1 LPASTKASSKKATKA
16 TTEPQNTDVNVSEAM
31 GRYGATLKPEDKQ
44 AQQQELN
51 RFVRWFERR
60 PMSDMTAQEVEKYQ
74 EEFEK
79 TGADSRRLEPIK
91 LFLAYAHK
99 QGFTD
104 INYGKF
110 VRIRRTITR
119 GGRSVSRAVSQV
131 EMPTGEMLTA
141 EGFQR
146 LQDELDTLINVKRP
160 EIARDLFEARI
171 DKDFRE
177 NAPYD
182 AAKQHQAEVEAR
194 IRQLQGILA
203 RAQIIEEG
211 RRGAGGR
218 VTLGAKVKLRDL
230 THDEELEYTLVSAN
244 EANPRAGR
252 ISIAS
257 PVGRALLD
265 HVPGDTVE
273 VEAPAGAVQMR
284 IESIET

>member
-1 LPASTKASSKKATKA
+1 LPASAKNAS
-16 TTEPQNTDVNVSEAM
+16 TDVNVTEAM
-31 GRYGATLKPEDKQ
+31 GRYGATLKPEEKE

-60 PMSDMTAQEVEKYQ
+60 PMSEMSAQEVERYQ

-79 TGADSRRLEPIK
+79 TGADSRRLEPVK
-91 LFLAYAHK
+91 QFLAYAHK

-110 VRIRRTITR
+110 VRIRRTISR
-119 GGRSVSRAVSQV
+119 GGRPGRSAEQQV

-146 LQDELDTLINVKRP
+146 LQEELDNLINVKRP

-211 RRGAGGR
+211 KHVAGGR
-218 VTLGAKVKLRDL
+218 VRLGSKVKLRDM

-265 HVPGDTVE
+265 HLPGDTVE
-273 VEAPAGAVQMR
+273 IEAPAGSVQMR

>member
-1 LPASTKASSKKATKA
+1 LPASAKNT
-16 TTEPQNTDVNVSEAM
+16 NTDVNVSEAM
-31 GRYGATLKPEDKQ
+31 GRYGATLKPDEKQ

-60 PMSDMTAQEVEKYQ
+60 PMSEMSAQEVEKYQ

-79 TGADSRRLEPIK
+79 TGADSRRLEPVK

-110 VRIRRTITR
+110 IRIRRTIARGR
-119 GGRSVSRAVSQV
+119 GGRSAEQQV

-146 LQDELDTLINVKRP
+146 LQEELDNLINVKRP

-211 RRGAGGR
+211 KHGAGGR
-218 VTLGAKVKLRDL
+218 VILGAKVKLRDL

-273 VEAPAGAVQMR
+273 VEAPAGSVQMR

>member
-1 LPASTKASSKKATKA
+1 LPASAK
-16 TTEPQNTDVNVSEAM
+16 NVNADINVTEAM
-31 GRYGATLKPEDKQ
+31 GRYGATLKPDEKQ
-44 AQQQELN
+44 GQQQELN

-60 PMSDMTAQEVEKYQ
+60 PMSDMTAQEVERYQ

-79 TGADSRRLEPIK
+79 TGADSRRLEPVK

-110 VRIRRTITR
+110 IRIRRTIARGR
-119 GGRSVSRAVSQV
+119 GGRSAEQQV

-146 LQDELDTLINVKRP
+146 LQEELDTLINVKRP

-211 RRGAGGR
+211 KQAVGR

-257 PVGRALLD
+257 PVGKALLD
-265 HVPGDTVE
+265 HAPGDTVE
-273 VEAPAGAVQMR
+273 IEAPAGSVQMR

>member
-1 LPASTKASSKKATKA
+1 MPASTKNAS
-16 TTEPQNTDVNVSEAM
+16 TDVNVTEAM
-31 GRYGATLKPEDKQ
+31 GRYGATLKPEEKQ
-44 AQQQELN
+44 VQQQELN

-60 PMSDMTAQEVEKYQ
+60 PMSELSAQEVERYQ

-79 TGADSRRLEPIK
+79 TGADSRRLEPVK
-91 LFLAYAHK
+91 QFLAYAHK

-110 VRIRRTITR
+110 IRIRRTITR
-119 GGRSVSRAVSQV
+119 GGRSGRAAEQQV

-146 LQDELDTLINVKRP
+146 LQEELDNLINVKRP

-203 RAQIIEEG
+203 RAQIIQEG
-211 RRGAGGR
+211 KQAGGR

-265 HVPGDTVE
+265 HLPGDTVE

>member
-1 LPASTKASSKKATKA
+1 LPASAKNT
-16 TTEPQNTDVNVSEAM
+16 NTDVNVSEAM
-31 GRYGATLKPEDKQ
+31 GRYGATLKPEEKQ
-44 AQQQELN
+44 SQQQELN

-60 PMSDMTAQEVEKYQ
+60 PMSEMSAQEVEKYQ

-79 TGADSRRLEPIK
+79 TGADSRRLEPVK

-110 VRIRRTITR
+110 IRIRRTITR
-119 GGRSVSRAVSQV
+119 GGRSGRAAEQQV

-146 LQDELDTLINVKRP
+146 LQEELDNLINVKRP

-211 RRGAGGR
+211 KQGSGGR